1 MSTWLQHSSNG
12 DALSHS
18 GAAGARAVPVPAP
31 TAAAGMGCSN
41 LCHPDHHSITPGS
54 PITQPHTSP
63 SSPDAHSH
71 PQRFLYNIFHQNPV
85 FFFWP
90 RLKGEVWDPNGP
102 RVASPAL
109 PADKRCPWQP
119 HAVLCSAPA
128 WLPEL
133 SSDSK
138 TAPTKPTSLHKP
150 KHRLQRRGGHRF
162 SAFGSPWRQRRLQ
175 RAGKCLV
182 VSLPT

>member
-1 MSTWLQHSSNG
+1 MPSRPSQH
-12 DALSHS
+12 HPW
-18 GAAGARAVPVPAP
+18 VPHNTATHVPQQP
-31 TAAAGMGCSN
+31 RR
-41 LCHPDHHSITPGS
+41 
-54 PITQPHTSP
+54 TQPPTEVFIQHLSP
-63 SSPDAHSH
+63 KP
-71 PQRFLYNIFHQNPV
+71 RI
-85 FFFWP
+85 FFWP